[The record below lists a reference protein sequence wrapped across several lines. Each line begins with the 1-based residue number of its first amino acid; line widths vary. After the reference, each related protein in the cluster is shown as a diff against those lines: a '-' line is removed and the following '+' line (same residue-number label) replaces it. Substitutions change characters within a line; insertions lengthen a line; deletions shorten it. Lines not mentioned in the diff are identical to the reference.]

1 MSKNVNHSSS
11 PSKLPKLLTVQQV
24 AEITGFSV
32 REVRRW
38 IKSGD
43 LPACKFG
50 RALRVSE
57 PDVAMFI
64 ANKKHS

>member
-1 MSKNVNHSSS
+1 MSKSANHS
-11 PSKLPKLLTVQQV
+11 PSFKVPQLLKLQQV
-24 AEITGFSV
+24 ADTTGFSV

-38 IKSGD
+38 IKSGE

-57 PDVAMFI
+57 PDVAILI
-64 ANKKHS
+64 ATKKYS

>member
-1 MSKNVNHSSS
+1 MSRNVNHPPS
-11 PSKLPKLLTVQQV
+11 PSKLPKLLTVQMV
-24 AEITGFSV
+24 ADITGFSV

-38 IKSGD
+38 IKIGD

-64 ANKKHS
+64 ANKKYS

>member
-11 PSKLPKLLTVQQV
+11 PCKLPKLLTVQQV
-24 AEITGFSV
+24 ADVTGFSV

-64 ANKKHS
+64 ANKKYS

>member
-1 MSKNVNHSSS
+1 MSKNVNHSTS
-11 PSKLPKLLTVQQV
+11 PSKLSKLLTVQQV
-24 AEITGFSV
+24 ADITGFSA

-38 IKSGD
+38 IKSVD

-64 ANKKHS
+64 ANKKYS

>member
-1 MSKNVNHSSS
+1 MSKHVNHSPSS
-11 PSKLPKLLTVQQV
+11 PKLPKLLTVQQV
-24 AEITGFSV
+24 ANITGFSV

-38 IKSGD
+38 ITSGD

-57 PDVAMFI
+57 PDLAMYI

>member
-1 MSKNVNHSSS
+1 MSKNANHSLSS
-11 PSKLPKLLTVQQV
+11 LKLTKLLKVQQV
-24 AEITGFSV
+24 ADVTGFSV

-43 LPACKFG
+43 LPASKFG

-64 ANKKHS
+64 ASKKYS

>member
-1 MSKNVNHSSS
+1 MSRNVNHSSY
-11 PSKLPKLLTVQQV
+11 PSKLSKLLTVQQV
-24 AEITGFSV
+24 ADITGFSV

-38 IKSGD
+38 ITSGD

-64 ANKKHS
+64 ANKRHS